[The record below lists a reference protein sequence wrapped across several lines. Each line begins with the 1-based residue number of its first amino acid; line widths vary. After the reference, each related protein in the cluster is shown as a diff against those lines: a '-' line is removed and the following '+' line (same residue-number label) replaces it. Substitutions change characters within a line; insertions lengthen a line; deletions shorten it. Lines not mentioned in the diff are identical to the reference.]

1 MLRGKPRF
9 LLTVSGGASGL
20 PPTDSAFATEP
31 ERPPG
36 IRFYRSKESFFL
48 PYSLL
53 HTMRWQGQRITLTF
67 VHDDVVIEGEGLH
80 ALYVEL
86 AEFKVA
92 RIREQEDG
100 KEAPE
105 KIDVNTIHVTKIER
119 SPRD

>member
-9 LLTVSGGASGL
+9 GLTASGGASAL
-20 PPTDSAFATEP
+20 PPADSAFATEP

-36 IRFYRSKESFFL
+36 IRFYRAKESFFL

-53 HTMRWQGQRITLTF
+53 QAMRWQSQRIILTF
-67 VHDDVVIEGEGLH
+67 VSDEVVIEGQGLH

-92 RIREQEDG
+92 RIREQENS
-100 KEAPE
+100 KEASE
-105 KIDVNTIHVTKIER
+105 KDDVNTVHVTKIVR
-119 SPRD
+119 SPRE

>member
-9 LLTVSGGASGL
+9 GLTAGGGASAL
-20 PPTDSAFATEP
+20 PPADSAFATEP

-36 IRFYRSKESFFL
+36 IRFYRAKESFFL

-53 HTMRWQGQRITLTF
+53 QTMRWQGQRITLIF

-92 RIREQEDG
+92 RIRQQEDS
-100 KEAPE
+100 KEAPGNNDAN
-105 KIDVNTIHVTKIER
+105 IVHVTKIVR
-119 SPRD
+119 SPRE

>member
-9 LLTVSGGASGL
+9 GLTAGGGASAL
-20 PPTDSAFATEP
+20 PPADSAFATEP

-36 IRFYRSKESFFL
+36 IRFYRAKESFFL

-53 HTMRWQGQRITLTF
+53 QTMRWQSQRITLTF
-67 VHDDVVIEGEGLH
+67 VSDDVVIEGQGLH

-92 RIREQEDG
+92 RIREQEDA

-105 KIDVNTIHVTKIER
+105 KNDANTVHVTKIER
-119 SPRD
+119 SPRE

>member
-9 LLTVSGGASGL
+9 LLNASGGASAL
-20 PPTDSAFATEP
+20 PPADSAFATEP

-36 IRFYRSKESFFL
+36 IRFYRAKESFFL

-53 HTMRWQGQRITLTF
+53 QTMRWQGQRITLTF
-67 VHDDVVIEGEGLH
+67 VSDDVVIEGEGLH

-92 RIREQEDG
+92 RIREQEDST
-100 KEAPE
+100 ETPE
-105 KIDVNTIHVTKIER
+105 KNDTNTVHVTKIVL
-119 SPRD
+119 SPRE